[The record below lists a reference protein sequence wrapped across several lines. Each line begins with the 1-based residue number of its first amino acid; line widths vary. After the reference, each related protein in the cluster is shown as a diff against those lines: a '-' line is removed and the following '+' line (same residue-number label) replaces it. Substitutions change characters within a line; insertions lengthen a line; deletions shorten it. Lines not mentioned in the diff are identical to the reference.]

1 MHAGVFISTPKGVL
15 LCKINA
21 PTGANSFLQELT
33 PTEKE
38 GKNENGAVPLPERV
52 PIHLYQ

>member
-1 MHAGVFISTPKGVL
+1 MHAGFFIATPKGGL
-15 LCKINA
+15 LWKINA